1 MSSSEYT
8 TENVTQTQKM
18 QYLCDIQYEKQ
29 TASTNIGS
37 NLFLFCKKL
46 PFVMPIHAW
55 HSFILSGKP
64 EFCTLV
70 SDTKKNSNTEDY
82 WTII

>member
-46 PFVMPIHAW
+46 PFVMPIHA
-55 HSFILSGKP
+55 
-64 EFCTLV
+64 
-70 SDTKKNSNTEDY
+70 
-82 WTII
+82 